1 MRNIYTT
8 YASDTDITFILA
20 DVIEQDEIIS
30 TEVLGFYY
38 GSPNDADTE
47 NYIGKLKATF

>member
-20 DVIEQDEIIS
+20 DVIAPS
-30 TEVLGFYY
+30 VG
-38 GSPNDADTE
+38 A
-47 NYIGKLKATF
+47 K